1 MTASNQERYA
11 DREYKVGLH
20 RLGEAPQKTVLV
32 DDSNLSPL
40 YSRPSFWKY
49 LKELVWYR
57 HFMVS
62 EGRSKANR
70 NGTGTLLGRAWII
83 LDPLLQTALYVLV
96 FGVILQASRGMENF
110 VGFLVLGVVFFQNS
124 IHGLNSGNTL
134 IQASRGMISS
144 FQFPIAVIPCA
155 SAVSNFFNGLAPVL
169 VGVVIAMLTQ
179 PELSVPVSILGILPL
194 YVCVQLFGLGCI
206 FWSARLTA
214 IVPDLKSVI
223 AIASRALFFL
233 SGVFFT
239 IDRFDGHE
247 FLQIIVQLN
256 PIYQFLSA
264 ARLLVLDGSWPS
276 LALWGYMFLWS
287 FVLSSTGFIYFWA
300 GEDKYA
306 SVK

>member
-57 HFMVS
+57 HFMVF

-96 FGVILQASRGMENF
+96 FGVILQTSRGMENF

-124 IHGLNSGNTL
+124 IKGLNSGNTM
-134 IQASRGMISS
+134 IQSSRGMISS

-155 SAVSNFFNGLAPVL
+155 SAVSNFFNGLVPVL
-169 VGVVIAMLTQ
+169 VGVVIALLTQ
-179 PELSVPVSILGILPL
+179 TDFSVPVSVLGIIPL
-194 YVCVQLFGLGCI
+194 YACVHLFGLGCI

-214 IVPDLKSVI
+214 MVPDLKSII
-223 AIASRALFFL
+223 ALLSRALFFL

-247 FLQIIVQLN
+247 LLQLVVQLN
-256 PIYQFLSA
+256 PIYQFLST
-264 ARLLVLDGSWPS
+264 ARSLVLEGTWPS
-276 LALWGYMFLWS
+276 LAVCGYIFLWS
-287 FVLSSTGFIYFWA
+287 VVLPITGLIYFWA

-306 SVK
+306 LVK

>member
-57 HFMVS
+57 HFMVF

-96 FGVILQASRGMENF
+96 FGVILQTSRGMENF

-124 IHGLNSGNTL
+124 IKGLNSGNTM
-134 IQASRGMISS
+134 IQSSRGMISS

-155 SAVSNFFNGLAPVL
+155 SAVSNFFNGLVPVQ
-169 VGVVIAMLTQ
+169 VGVVIALLTQ
-179 PELSVPVSILGILPL
+179 TEFSVPVSVLGIIPL
-194 YVCVQLFGLGCI
+194 YACVHLFGLGCI

-214 IVPDLKSVI
+214 MVPDLKSII
-223 AIASRALFFL
+223 ALLSRALFFL

-247 FLQIIVQLN
+247 LLQLVVQLN
-256 PIYQFLSA
+256 PIYQFLST
-264 ARLLVLDGSWPS
+264 ARSLVLEGTWPS
-276 LALWGYMFLWS
+276 LAVCGYIFLWS
-287 FVLSSTGFIYFWA
+287 FVLPITGLIYFWA

-306 SVK
+306 LVK